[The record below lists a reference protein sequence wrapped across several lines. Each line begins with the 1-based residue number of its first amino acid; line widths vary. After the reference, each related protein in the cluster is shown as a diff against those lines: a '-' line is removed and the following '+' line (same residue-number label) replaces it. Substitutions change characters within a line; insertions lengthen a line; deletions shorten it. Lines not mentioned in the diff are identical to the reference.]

1 MFNYKILKH
10 VMWHNCKHN
19 QEGTVLALC
28 IKLHAVFTSRIKVSL
43 TPVCIND
50 IKMLHLLCTI
60 LNCRKNGKIIW
71 IRCDNYQDVTD
82 SKLNLK
88 TRKAISVCYVL
99 YDDTKC
105 AHNYVKYGLLDKH
118 LASHSSCTNQCYS
131 FCQNST
137 IYLCQIVG
145 QLYQLIRPLWP
156 YSIVTLVE
164 RFVL

>member
-1 MFNYKILKH
+1 M
-10 VMWHNCKHN
+10 
-19 QEGTVLALC
+19 LC
-28 IKLHAVFTSRIKVSL
+28 GIIVNIIKKEQY
-43 TPVCIND
+43 
-50 IKMLHLLCTI
+50 LLCAS
-60 LNCRKNGKIIW
+60 NCMQYSPQGSRFRLHRYVSMISRCYIYCVLSWIAEKNGKIIW

-118 LASHSSCTNQCYS
+118 LASHSSCTNQCDS